1 MGLRFSKLVDIYVNQ
16 TDAYHYVYLNY
27 PSFWAMV
34 GDNYDYLR
42 PVAIIITLMILFA
55 GLLFV
60 VRKKVD
66 MKQSDNYLSVASWVV
81 WTCVLFLPSMH
92 ERYAYLAEILI
103 VILFFERFWSKDRKN
118 LSTAFVIACVLQL
131 MTCIQYG
138 RYLFQNSYMDFGLTL
153 ILHTSAY
160 LFFTY
165 KLFVKWLPENEETID
180 EF

>member
-1 MGLRFSKLVDIYVNQ
+1 
-16 TDAYHYVYLNY
+16 
-27 PSFWAMV
+27 
-34 GDNYDYLR
+34 
-42 PVAIIITLMILFA
+42 MILFA
-55 GLLFV
+55 GLLFI

-103 VILFFERFWSKDRKN
+103 VILFFERFWSKGRKN